1 MLHFRSERPDAPN
14 AGTADHQMGFGG
26 FEDVVNRASGEN
38 LPHGF
43 IDHFLCVTGPNG
55 HRTQEAHGK
64 HLLQEAVWEIQRP
77 REKGEIILRKIKES
91 LF

>member
-1 MLHFRSERPDAPN
+1 MSIFETLHFRSEPPDAPD

-26 FEDVVNRASGEN
+26 FEDVVDCASSEN

-55 HRTQEAHGK
+55 HRTQEPHSK
-64 HLLQEAVWEIQRP
+64 HLLQEGIWEIS
-77 REKGEIILRKIKES
+77 GRKRRN
-91 LF
+91 